1 MSDKVIF
8 NLDELFISVG
18 IDVGADFSWMSIA
31 LPNQQFVG
39 KPFKI
44 LHNSIDSLTTAV
56 SKIKEAEEWVM
67 INSRGFEEN
76 ATFQR
81 IQLFCFFYFRNSG
94 CKGINTVM

>member
-1 MSDKVIF
+1 MANRIMGITVRIGGDTTSD
-8 NLDELFISVG
+8 DG
-18 IDVGADFSWMSIA
+18 INNRAVKTLIT
-31 LPNQQFVG
+31 
-39 KPFKI
+39 KI
-44 LHNSIDSLTTAV
+44 
-56 SKIKEAEEWVM
+56 AEEWIM